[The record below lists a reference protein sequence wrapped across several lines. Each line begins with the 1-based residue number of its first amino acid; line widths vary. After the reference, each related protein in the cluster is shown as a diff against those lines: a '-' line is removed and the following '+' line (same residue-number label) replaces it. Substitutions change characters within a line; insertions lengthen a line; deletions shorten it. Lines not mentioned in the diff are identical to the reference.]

1 MNTVDER
8 LNVSIFENSN
18 TASLAIANSIA
29 KAIRERQKTG
39 RNIVL
44 GLIAGSSPLAIYS
57 ELVRL
62 HREEGLSFHNVVT
75 YNVDENAK
83 LSQYM
88 YENLY
93 DHIDIEHENIHMF
106 ECDIEKEIIA
116 SGGIDIMIVG
126 IGLAG
131 QIGHNEPGATRF
143 SRTRKVR
150 LGRTS
155 THFPIEDSAMTMGI
169 ATILEA
175 KNIYLIAWGET
186 KAAMVY
192 NAVEGEISESVPASF
207 LQYHQQCKLFV
218 DDVAASK
225 LSRIRTPWLLGSCQ
239 WNDRLVRKAVIW
251 LCERVG
257 KPVLKLTDAD
267 YRDNSMVEIIKES
280 SAYQINIKVFND
292 LQHTITGWPGG
303 KPDADDTQRPERREP
318 HVKRVVIFSPHPDD
332 DVISMGGTLS
342 RLVKQGHDV
351 HVVYQTSGNT
361 AVSDNDVLRYIEFG
375 KACGNYFGV
384 DECKLNGY
392 INYLNG
398 NDVDSA
404 YAAAVRDFKGKI
416 RRGEA
421 KAACRYL
428 DVKTENI
435 HFLDL
440 PFYETGTI
448 KKGEITS
455 ADTNII
461 KRLLTEVKP
470 HQIFAAGDL
479 SDPHGTHRNCM
490 KTIEMSLSEMSGD
503 EWLQSCYVWLYR
515 GAWQEWNVEDVD
527 MAVPLS
533 PDEVLQKRHAIF
545 KHQSQ
550 KDGALFP
557 GTDSREF
564 WQRAEERNH
573 NTADVYDK
581 LGMAEYE
588 AMEVFVRLKN
598 IFEK

>member
-1 MNTVDER
+1 MNNIVDER
-8 LNVSIFENSN
+8 LSVSILDSSHR
-18 TASLAIANSIA
+18 ASVEIASSIA
-29 KAIRERQKTG
+29 KAIRERQKES

-44 GLIAGSSPLAIYS
+44 GLIAGSSPLAIYN
-57 ELVRL
+57 ELIRL
-62 HREEGLSFHNVVT
+62 HKEEDLSFCNVVT
-75 YNVDENAK
+75 FNVDQNAT

-93 DHIDIEHENIHMF
+93 NHIDIKKENIHMF
-106 ECDIEKEIIA
+106 EHDVEKEIVRA
-116 SGGIDIMIVG
+116 SGIDIMILGVG
-126 IGLAG
+126 TYG
-131 QIGHNEPGATRF
+131 QIGHNEPGSTRL

-155 THFPIEDSAMTMGI
+155 SHFMEEGSAMTMGI

-175 KNIYLIAWGET
+175 RKIYTIAWGEA
-186 KAAMVY
+186 KASVICQ
-192 NAVEGEISESVPASF
+192 AVEGEIKESVPVSF
-207 LQYHQQCKLFV
+207 LQYHTNCELYV

-225 LSRIRTPWLLGSCQ
+225 LSRVQTPWLLGSCD
-239 WNDRLVRKAVIW
+239 WNDRLIRKAVIW
-251 LCERVG
+251 LCLRLK
-257 KPVLKLTDAD
+257 KPVLKLTDDD
-267 YRDNSMVEIIKES
+267 YIDNSMGEIIKEFR
-280 SAYQINIKVFND
+280 AYDVNIKVFND

-318 HVKRVVIFSPHPDD
+318 RVKRVVVFSPHPDD

-361 AVSDNDVLRYIEFG
+361 AVSDEDVLRYIEFIKEG
-375 KACGNYFGV
+375 DRYFGA
-384 DECKLNGY
+384 DKALINNY
-392 INYLNG
+392 IEVIRKGG
-398 NDVDSA
+398 NLPEI
-404 YAAAVRDFKGKI
+404 RKFKSII

-421 KAACRYL
+421 RAACRYL
-428 DVKTENI
+428 NVKEENI
-435 HFLDL
+435 HFMDL

-448 KKGEITS
+448 KKGEIS
-455 ADTNII
+455 EADTAII
-461 KRLLTEVKP
+461 MKFLREIEP

-490 KTIEMSLSEMSGD
+490 KAIQMSLQEMKNDS
-503 EWLQSCYVWLYR
+503 WLENCYVWLYR

-557 GTDSREF
+557 GSDTREF

-573 NTADVYDK
+573 NTAYVYDK

-588 AMEVFVRLKN
+588 AMEVFVRM
-598 IFEK
+598 

>member
-1 MNTVDER
+1 MNNIVDER
-8 LNVSIFENSN
+8 LSVSIFDSSHK
-18 TASLAIANSIA
+18 ASVKIAASIA
-29 KAIRERQKTG
+29 AAIRERQSEG
-39 RNIVL
+39 RMIVL
-44 GLIAGSSPLAIYS
+44 GLITGSSPLAIYS

-62 HREEGLSFHNVVT
+62 HKEEGLSFQNVVVF
-75 YNVDENAK
+75 NVDENAT
-83 LSQYM
+83 LSEYM

-93 DHIDIEHENIHMF
+93 NHVDIKKENIHMF
-106 ECDIEKEIIA
+106 DGDTERKITLA
-116 SGGIDIMIVG
+116 GGIDIMVLG
-126 IGLAG
+126 IGMVG
-131 QIGHNEPGATRF
+131 QIGHNEPGSTRL

-155 THFPIEDSAMTMGI
+155 TYFMVEDSAMTMGI

-175 KNIYLIAWGET
+175 RKIYLIAWGET
-186 KAAMVY
+186 KAAVVSQ
-192 NAVEGEISESVPASF
+192 AVEGEVKESVPVSF
-207 LQYHQQCKLFV
+207 LQYHSNCDLFV

-225 LSRIRTPWLLGSCQ
+225 LSRVQTPWLLGSCV
-239 WNDRLVRKAVIW
+239 WNDRLIRKAVIW
-251 LCERVG
+251 LCQRVK

-267 YRDNSMVEIIKES
+267 YRDNSMAEIIRES
-280 SAYQINIKVFND
+280 SAYKINIKVFND

-303 KPDADDTQRPERREP
+303 KPDADDSQRPERSEP
-318 HVKRVVIFSPHPDD
+318 RVKRVVVFSPHPDD

-342 RLVKQGHDV
+342 RLVQQGHDV

-361 AVSDNDVLRYIEFG
+361 AVSDEDVKRYIEFIREG
-375 KACGNYFGV
+375 EHFFKA
-384 DECKLNGY
+384 DEKALDMY
-392 INYLNG
+392 IEDLKNSINTE
-398 NDVDSA
+398 DI
-404 YAAAVRDFKGKI
+404 RKFKSII

-421 KAACRYL
+421 RAACRYL
-428 DVKTENI
+428 HVKEENI

-448 KKGEITS
+448 KKGEITC
-455 ADTNII
+455 ADTSII
-461 KRLLTEVKP
+461 MKLLRDIEP

-490 KTIEMSLSEMSGD
+490 KAIQMSLDAMSSD
-503 EWLQSCYVWLYR
+503 PWLANCYVWLYR

-533 PDEVLQKRHAIF
+533 PDEVLQKRYAIF

-557 GTDSREF
+557 GSDTREF

-573 NTADVYDK
+573 NTAFIYDK

-588 AMEVFVRLKN
+588 AMEVFVRM
-598 IFEK
+598 